1 MAFKTEALKERS
13 AECATDLLTRPRGQR
28 RRKDMTVVI
37 IRVVA
42 GFLAGIA
49 AGILIMREVYKKK
62 PVVTPGNN
70 ETGEMATTS
79 RAS

>member
-1 MAFKTEALKERS
+1 
-13 AECATDLLTRPRGQR
+13 
-28 RRKDMTVVI
+28 MTVVI
-37 IRVVA
+37 IRVIA